1 MHSKFLEACSLEK
14 CRQVRW
20 KGLHVVRLRGWRSH
34 ARCFM
39 GTLVLA
45 KSWAMTSYVF
55 QALELL
61 TGYKPSGAIGQ
72 TALKPQHVFLHG
84 EGHSQSVLPGL
95 AKPTIVSEE
104 HHAAASCTHVGC
116 YGTATSLEWADLLF
130 ATSILGHGC
139 SVHLLGALL
148 EAFPVLSHRKKKFS
162 SSQTL
167 LPLV

>member
-1 MHSKFLEACSLEK
+1 M
-14 CRQVRW
+14 
-20 KGLHVVRLRGWRSH
+20 HVVGLRGWRSH

-61 TGYKPSGAIGQ
+61 TGYKASGAIGQ
-72 TALKPQHVFLHG
+72 QHLNHSMCFPCQLLGQANHRFLRSTMQLLLAHMLNATAQPLLLSGQTC
-84 EGHSQSVLPGL
+84 SLPL
-95 AKPTIVSEE
+95 QFWDT
-104 HHAAASCTHVGC
+104 
-116 YGTATSLEWADLLF
+116 
-130 ATSILGHGC
+130 
-139 SVHLLGALL
+139 HLLGALL

-167 LPLV
+167 PLV